1 MSNSRNVPARIAP
14 LLGDMKAWRDK
25 RKEIDDVALPDQD
38 MRAAIAVTRF
48 GLGAKPG
55 EIAQARQDPQGFLRS
70 QIRRSGAD
78 QPLGQPVATQQRMA
92 EFREYR
98 RDRKEARVEKASD
111 VRPPAASVDGANPA
125 MADAARPRAEARDPV
140 KVVGNMLRQ
149 DISADFTARTQL
161 GATTDA
167 GFRERWALFWANHFT
182 VSATKAITGTI
193 VGPFEEEAIRPHV
206 FGRFEDLLG
215 AAESH
220 PAMLTYLDQIQSIGP
235 DSQAAQFSRRG
246 GPRGVGAGFQPA
258 VQRTVGLNENL
269 AREIMELHT
278 VGVNGGYTQADVT
291 EFARAMTGLSI
302 GGERDGGAYGVA
314 VFHPQAHQPG
324 ERTVMGVRYD
334 QRGKEQTSAILIDLA
349 AKPQTARF
357 ICTKIARHF
366 VADDPPPAL
375 VARLEAAWTSS
386 KGDLS
391 QVAEALIA
399 APEAWTPAPQ
409 KFKTPYEF
417 IVSSYR
423 AAGGQPSGFQ
433 QFGPILTALGQKPFS
448 AASPKGWPE
457 DAQSWAAPDGIV
469 KRMQFA
475 QAFSA
480 GAVRDRDP
488 KVLAADAL
496 GERLTPDTAKAIAR
510 AESRAEGFALLLM
523 SPEFQ
528 RR

>member
-1 MSNSRNVPARIAP
+1 MALAEK
-14 LLGDMKAWRDK
+14 DMA
-25 RKEIDDVALPDQD
+25 
-38 MRAAIAVTRF
+38 AAIAVTRF

-55 EIAQARQDPQGFLRS
+55 ELAEARQDPQGFLRS

-78 QPLGQPVATQQRMA
+78 QPPGGAVTSRVRMA
-92 EFREYR
+92 QFRDYQRER
-98 RDRKEARVEKASD
+98 REVRLEKTAD
-111 VRPPAASVDGANPA
+111 ARPPAPATAQMDTANPGA
-125 MADAARPRAEARDPV
+125 ADARPKREAPDPV
-140 KVVGNMLRQ
+140 KQVGNILRE
-149 DISADFTARTQL
+149 DISSDFTARTQL
-161 GATTDA
+161 AASTDA
-167 GFRERWALFWANHFT
+167 AFRERWTLFWANHFT

-193 VGPFEEEAIRPHV
+193 VGPFEAEAIRPHV
-206 FGRFEDLLG
+206 FGRFDDLLG

-235 DSQAAQFSRRG
+235 DSQVAMFQRRG
-246 GPRGVGAGFQPA
+246 GPNGVGAARLQNA
-258 VQRTVGLNENL
+258 ALRTPGLNENL

-278 VGVNGGYTQADVT
+278 VGVNGGYSQADVT

-302 GGERDGGAYGVA
+302 GNERDGQFGVA
-314 VFHPQAHQPG
+314 VFREQAHEPG
-324 ERTVMGVRYD
+324 ARMIMGVRYD
-334 QRGKEQTSAILIDLA
+334 QSGKQQTNAILADLA

-375 VARLEAAWTSS
+375 VAKLEAAWRSS
-386 KGDLS
+386 NGDLAY
-391 QVAEALIA
+391 VADTLIS
-399 APEAWTPAPQ
+399 APEAWDPKPA

-417 IVSSYR
+417 IVSSFR
-423 AAGGQPSGFQ
+423 AAGGQPQSFQ
-433 QFGPILTALGQKPFS
+433 QFGPILTSLGQKPFS
-448 AASPKGWPE
+448 PASPKGWPE
-457 DAQSWAAPDGIV
+457 DAQSWAAPDAIV

-475 QAFSA
+475 QAFSG
-480 GAVRDRDP
+480 GAIRDRDP

-510 AESRAEGFALLLM
+510 AESRQEGFALLLM

>member
-1 MSNSRNVPARIAP
+1 MTLA
-14 LLGDMKAWRDK
+14 
-25 RKEIDDVALPDQD
+25 DQD

-55 EIAQARQDPQGFLRS
+55 EIAQARSDPQGFLRS
-70 QIRRSGAD
+70 QIRHSGAD
-78 QPLGQPVATQQRMA
+78 QPLGQAATSPQRMA

-98 RDRKEARVEKASD
+98 RDRKEARVEKAAGLR
-111 VRPPAASVDGANPA
+111 VAAPAGGVPADANPA

-149 DISADFTARTQL
+149 DIGSDFTARTQL
-161 GATTDA
+161 GAATDA
-167 GFRERWALFWANHFT
+167 AFRERWALFWANHFT

-193 VGPFEEEAIRPHV
+193 VGPFEEEAIRPNV

-235 DSQAAQFSRRG
+235 DSQMAQFSRRG
-246 GPRGVGAGFQPA
+246 GARGVGAQLQPA
-258 VQRTVGLNENL
+258 VQRNLGLNENL

-278 VGVNGGYTQADVT
+278 VGVNGGYTQGDVT

-302 GGERDGGAYGVA
+302 GGERDGAYGVA
-314 VFHPQAHQPG
+314 VFRAQAHEPG
-324 ERTVMGVRYD
+324 DRTVMGVRYD
-334 QRGKEQTSAILIDLA
+334 QRGKAQTSAILTDLA

-391 QVAEALIA
+391 QVAAALIA
-399 APEAWTPAPQ
+399 APEAWNPTPQ

-448 AASPKGWPE
+448 PASPKGWPE
-457 DAQSWAAPDGIV
+457 DAQSWAAPDAIV

-488 KVLAADAL
+488 RMLAIEAL

-510 AESRAEGFALLLM
+510 AESRPEGFALLLM

>member
-1 MSNSRNVPARIAP
+1 M
-14 LLGDMKAWRDK
+14 
-25 RKEIDDVALPDQD
+25 ALADQD

-55 EIAQARQDPQGFLRS
+55 EIARARSDPQGFLRA
-70 QIRRSGAD
+70 QIRRQGAD
-78 QPLGQPVATQQRMA
+78 QPAGESMTSAQRMA

-98 RDRKEARVEKASD
+98 RERKDGKAEKASAT
-111 VRPPAASVDGANPA
+111 PGGAS
-125 MADAARPRAEARDPV
+125 MADAAPGKTAVRDPV
-140 KVVGNMLRQ
+140 KVVGNMLRK
-149 DISADFTARTQL
+149 DISGDFTARTQL
-161 GATTDA
+161 AATTDA
-167 GFRERWALFWANHFT
+167 GFRERWTLFWANHFT
-182 VSATKAITGTI
+182 VSATKAITGTV
-193 VGPFEEEAIRPHV
+193 VGPFEAEAIRPNV

-235 DSQAAQFSRRG
+235 DSQAAMFQRRG
-246 GPRGVGAGFQPA
+246 GRFGGQVQNA
-258 VQRTVGLNENL
+258 VQRTPGLNENL

-278 VGVNGGYTQADVT
+278 VGVNGGYTQGDVT

-302 GGERDGGAYGVA
+302 GGERDGAYGVA
-314 VFHPQAHQPG
+314 VFREQAHEPG
-324 ERTVMGVRYD
+324 ARTIMGVRYD
-334 QRGKEQTSAILIDLA
+334 QGGKAQTNAVLTDLA

-357 ICTKIARHF
+357 VCTKIARHF
-366 VADDPPPAL
+366 VADEPPPAL
-375 VARLEAAWTSS
+375 VARLESAWRSS
-386 KGDLS
+386 NGDLAR
-391 QVAEALIA
+391 VAEALVS
-399 APEAWTPAPQ
+399 APEAWDPTPA

-423 AAGGQPSGFQ
+423 AADGQPSGFQ

-457 DAQSWAAPDGIV
+457 DAQSWAAPDAIV

-475 QAFSA
+475 QAFSSA
-480 GAVRDRDP
+480 AVRDRDP
-488 KVLAADAL
+488 RMLAADAL
-496 GERLTPDTAKAIAR
+496 GERLSPDTAKAIAR
-510 AESRAEGFALLLM
+510 AESRPEGFALLLM

>member
-1 MSNSRNVPARIAP
+1 VI
-14 LLGDMKAWRDK
+14 
-25 RKEIDDVALPDQD
+25 VALADQD
-38 MRAAIAVTRF
+38 MRAALAATRF
-48 GLGAKPG
+48 GLGARPG
-55 EIAQARQDPQGFLRS
+55 EIAEARKDPQGFLRS

-78 QPLGQPVATQQRMA
+78 QPAGTAETSAQRMA

-98 RDRKEARVEKASD
+98 RERKDERLQKVAD
-111 VRPPAASVDGANPA
+111 VRPAPPAPSLPDGAPA
-125 MADAARPRAEARDPV
+125 MMDAAPARREARDPV

-149 DISADFTARTQL
+149 DISADFAARAQL

-167 GFRERWALFWANHFT
+167 GFRERWTLFWANHFT
-182 VSATKAITGTI
+182 VSATKAITGTV
-193 VGPFEEEAIRPHV
+193 VGPFEEEAIRPNV
-206 FGRFEDLLG
+206 FGRFVDLLG
-215 AAESH
+215 AAETH

-235 DSQAAQFSRRG
+235 DSPAAQFQRRG
-246 GPRGVGAGFQPA
+246 GARGVGGFQPA
-258 VQRTVGLNENL
+258 VQRTAGLNENL

-278 VGVNGGYTQADVT
+278 VGVNGGYSQADVT

-302 GGERDGGAYGVA
+302 GGERDGGTYGLA
-314 VFHPQAHQPG
+314 AFRAQAHEPG
-324 ERTVMGVRYD
+324 ARTVMGVRYD
-334 QRGKEQTSAILIDLA
+334 QRGKEQAAAILSDLA

-357 ICTKIARHF
+357 VCTKIARHF

-386 KGDLS
+386 NGDLAK
-391 QVAEALIA
+391 VADALIS
-399 APEAWTPAPQ
+399 APEAWDPTPR

-423 AAGGQPSGFQ
+423 AAGGQPAGFQ
-433 QFGPILTALGQKPFS
+433 QIGPILTALGQKPFS
-448 AASPKGWPE
+448 AASPKGWAE
-457 DAQSWAAPDGIV
+457 DAESWAAPDAIV

-480 GAVRDRDP
+480 GALRDRDP
-488 KVLAADAL
+488 TAIAAEAL
-496 GERLTPDTAKAIAR
+496 GERLRPETATAIAR
-510 AESRAEGFALLLM
+510 AESRPEGFALLLM

>member
-1 MSNSRNVPARIAP
+1 
-14 LLGDMKAWRDK
+14 MKRSRDK
-25 RKEIDDVALPDQD
+25 RKEAPLMALADQD

-55 EIAQARQDPQGFLRS
+55 EIVQARSDPQGFLKS

-78 QPLGQPVATQQRMA
+78 QPLGQSGGQPATSAHRMA
-92 EFREYR
+92 AFREYQRER
-98 RDRKEARVEKASD
+98 REVRAEKTATT
-111 VRPPAASVDGANPA
+111 AAPGADPA
-125 MADAARPRAEARDPV
+125 MAAKPEVRDPV
-140 KVVGNMLRQ
+140 KVVGNMLRE
-149 DISADFTARTQL
+149 DISTDFTARTQL

-182 VSATKAITGTI
+182 VSATKAITGTV
-193 VGPFEEEAIRPHV
+193 VGPFEEEAIRPNV

-235 DSQAAQFSRRG
+235 DSQAAQFQRRG
-246 GPRGVGAGFQPA
+246 GGRGPIGVGGGFQPA
-258 VQRTVGLNENL
+258 VQRTLGLNENL

-302 GGERDGGAYGVA
+302 GGERDGVYGVS
-314 VFHPQAHQPG
+314 VFRPQAHEPG
-324 ERTVMGVRYD
+324 ARTVMGVRYD
-334 QRGKEQTSAILIDLA
+334 EGGKQQTAAILTDLA
-349 AKPQTARF
+349 AKPRTARF
-357 ICTKIARHF
+357 VCAKIARHF
-366 VADDPPPAL
+366 VADEPPPAL
-375 VARLEAAWTSS
+375 VARLEAAWTAS
-386 KGDLS
+386 KGDLAR
-391 QVAEALIA
+391 VAEALID
-399 APEAWTPAPQ
+399 APEGWSPAPQ

-417 IVSSYR
+417 IVSSFR
-423 AAGGQPSGFQ
+423 AADGQPANFQ

-448 AASPKGWPE
+448 APSPKGWAE
-457 DAQSWAAPDGIV
+457 DAQSWAAPDAIV

-488 KVLAADAL
+488 KALAAEAL

-510 AESRAEGFALLLM
+510 AESRPEGFALLLM